1 MHLALPV
8 NAQALDN
15 LIDAVTS
22 AHSTVIMRHSSRDFD
37 TQESHIDTVM
47 AVPRIPGVSATR
59 GTFQRADFEH
69 AAYSA
74 AVSLADEAMLG
85 SFARGW
91 LDGTIDADAAIPEAF
106 AMAVALIVFDN

>member
-1 MHLALPV
+1 MQLALPV
-8 NAQALDN
+8 NDHVLDN

-22 AHSTVIMRHSSRDFD
+22 AYSTVIMRHSSRDFD

-47 AVPRIPGVSATR
+47 AVPRIPGVSATM

-74 AVSLADEAMLG
+74 AVSLADEAMPG
-85 SFARGW
+85 DFARSW
-91 LDGTIDADAAIPEAF
+91 LDGTTAADVAIPEAF
-106 AMAVALIVFDN
+106 AMAVAMIVFDN

>member
-8 NAQALDN
+8 NDYALDN

-37 TQESHIDTVM
+37 SQESHIDTVM
-47 AVPRIPGVSATR
+47 AVPRIPGVSATM

-85 SFARGW
+85 DFARSW
-91 LDGTIDADAAIPEAF
+91 LDGTTAADAVIPEAF
-106 AMAVALIVFDN
+106 AMAVALNAFTN

>member
-1 MHLALPV
+1 MQLALPV
-8 NAQALDN
+8 NDHTLDN

-47 AVPRIPGVSATR
+47 AVPRIPGVRSTM

>member
-1 MHLALPV
+1 MQLALPV
-8 NAQALDN
+8 NDYALDN

-47 AVPRIPGVSATR
+47 AVPRIPGVSATM

-85 SFARGW
+85 DFARSW
-91 LDGTIDADAAIPEAF
+91 LDGTTDADTTIPEAF

>member
-1 MHLALPV
+1 MQLALPV
-8 NAQALDN
+8 NDHTLDN

-47 AVPRIPGVSATR
+47 AVPRIPGVRSTM
-59 GTFQRADFEH
+59 GTFQRDDFEH

-85 SFARGW
+85 SFARCW